1 MAKQITVRGEG
12 LLLDAIVAAVYD
24 PATAR
29 AIMTETLEANPG
41 ISALGPVLPIGTVI
55 NVPDRP
61 VETVSSRPVIN
72 LFG

>member
-1 MAKQITVRGEG
+1 MARQITVRGEG
-12 LLLDAIVAAVYD
+12 LVLDAILAAVHD

-29 AIMTETLEANPG
+29 DILTETLEANPG
-41 ISALGPVLPIGTVI
+41 LSVLGPVLPIGTVI

-61 VETVSSRPVIN
+61 VDRVATRPVIN